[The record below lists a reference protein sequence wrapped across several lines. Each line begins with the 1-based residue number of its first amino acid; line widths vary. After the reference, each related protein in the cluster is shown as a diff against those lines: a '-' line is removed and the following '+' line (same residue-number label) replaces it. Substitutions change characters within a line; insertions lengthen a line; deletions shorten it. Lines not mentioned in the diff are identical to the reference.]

1 MNVKLTYV
9 RKQHEIGEVY
19 SFFFQPSEP
28 VLFSAGQYLNL
39 TMPDVPPAVS
49 DRLFTIAS
57 APHEPLLQFTTI
69 IGPSYFKQKLN
80 SLKTGEEVEADQ
92 LGGDFMYDI
101 PNYVIPTRVEGSDKL
116 IKSRSLDK
124 LEMTKRLFIAGGI
137 GITPYLSIIRDR
149 LHKKQPINA
158 TLLYAGKNEKRP
170 FVGELLQAMK
180 IDPTLSIKEYSDT
193 RLTLEQLKK
202 DVPDIENHAV
212 YLAGSQAFSEAL
224 GEGLVAGGFHR
235 QQIKY
240 DYFDGYA
247 DLEY

>member
-1 MNVKLTYV
+1 MTLKFVK
-9 RKQHEIGEVY
+9 KQNEVGDVW
-19 SFFFQPSEP
+19 SFFFESLEP
-28 VLFSAGQYLNL
+28 VNFVAGQYLNL
-39 TMPDVPPAVS
+39 TMPSVPPAVA

-57 APHEPLLQFTTI
+57 APDEPLLQFTTI
-69 IGPSYFKQKLN
+69 IGPSDFKQKLN
-80 SLKTGEEVEADQ
+80 SLIAGEEAEADQ

-101 PNYVIPTRVEGSDKL
+101 PNCVIPTRVEGSDKL

-137 GITPYLSIIRDR
+137 GITPYLSMIRD
-149 LHKKQPINA
+149 LIYKKQPINA

-170 FVGELLQAMK
+170 FVEELNNAVK
-180 IDPTLSIKEYSDT
+180 IDPTLIIKEYSET

-202 DVPDIENHAV
+202 DVPNVEHYIV
-212 YLAGSQAFSEAL
+212 YLAGSQAFSEAI
-224 GEGLVAGGFHR
+224 GEGLIADGFPR

-240 DYFDGYA
+240 DYFDGYV

>member
-1 MNVKLTYV
+1 MTLKFVK
-9 RKQHEIGEVY
+9 KQNEVGDVW
-19 SFFFQPSEP
+19 SFYFEPLEP
-28 VLFSAGQYLNL
+28 VEFVAGQYLNL
-39 TMPDVPPAVS
+39 TMPGVPPAVA

-69 IGPSYFKQKLN
+69 IGPSHFKQKLN
-80 SLKTGEEVEADQ
+80 SLKTGDEVEADQ
-92 LGGDFMYDI
+92 LGGDFVWDSI
-101 PNYVIPTRVEGSDKL
+101 SNTLSD
-116 IKSRSLDK
+116 D
-124 LEMTKRLFIAGGI
+124 EVKRLFIAGGI
-137 GITPYLSIIRDR
+137 GITPYLSITRDR

-180 IDPTLSIKEYSDT
+180 IDPTLKIIEYSET
-193 RLTLEQLKK
+193 LLTLEQLKK
-202 DVPDIENHAV
+202 DVPDVENFVV

-224 GEGLVAGGFHR
+224 GEGLVADGFPR

-240 DYFDGYA
+240 DYFDGYV

>member
-28 VLFSAGQYLNL
+28 VLFNAGQYLNL

-57 APHEPLLQFTTI
+57 APYEPLLQFTTI
-69 IGPSYFKQKLN
+69 IGPSHFKQKLT
-80 SLKTGEEVEADQ
+80 SLQLGDVIEADQ
-92 LGGDFMYDI
+92 LGGDFTWDAN
-101 PNYVIPTRVEGSDKL
+101 PSALSNDGVDLGDKL
-116 IKSRSLDK
+116 
-124 LEMTKRLFIAGGI
+124 KRLFIAGGI

-149 LHKKQPINA
+149 LHNKQPINA
-158 TLLYAGKNEKRP
+158 ILLYAGKNEKRP
-170 FVGELLQAMK
+170 FVDELHRAMN
-180 IDPTLSIKEYSDT
+180 IDPTLRIKDYSET
-193 RLTLEQLKK
+193 RLTLDQLKK
-202 DVPDIENHAV
+202 DITDIEHYIV

-224 GEGLVAGGFHR
+224 GEGLVAGGFPR

-240 DYFDGYA
+240 DYFDGYV
-247 DLEY
+247 DIEY